1 MERYWAPASSGLVQ
15 CAAQAVPETIYLKAL
30 GLLEFRSIDPETIGS
45 LRVRVFSKGA
55 AVLAGLL
62 ALEASTSLNQE
73 FEPPSYAE
81 DPRVSTLS
89 RFFEE
94 KDSPVAYLA
103 RDFILVADWN
113 GLDWRLLPAIA
124 FVESG
129 GGKAFR
135 NNNIFGWDNGN
146 WPFPSIRASI
156 HFVGERLSASQL
168 YEHKNV
174 AEKLATYN
182 PHSHYPLLVTSVMDE
197 IGPSQFPPTN

>member
-1 MERYWAPASSGLVQ
+1 M
-15 CAAQAVPETIYLKAL
+15 
-30 GLLEFRSIDPETIGS
+30 
-45 LRVRVFSKGA
+45 RVLSQGA

-73 FEPPSYAE
+73 FAPPSYDE
-81 DPRVSTLS
+81 DPRVLSLS

-94 KDSPVAYLA
+94 KDSPVALLA
-103 RDFILVADWN
+103 RDFIVAADWN

-135 NNNIFGWDNGN
+135 NNNIFGWDHGN
-146 WPFPSIRASI
+146 WPFPSIRAGI
-156 HFVGERLSASQL
+156 HFVGQRLSASKL

-174 AEKLATYN
+174 AGKLATYN

-197 IGPSQFPPTN
+197 IGPPQFPPPN